1 MAFYIKSEDSVFEM
15 DATVS
20 ISNSKTGKA
29 TKYTLSNSNSSS
41 DHYTQDFDKITFSGY
56 VSAVKFARRKEGSI
70 TLSLE
75 DFEKGI
81 SELKNSGK
89 FFSCSF
95 SDNLPIKKNC
105 LFENL
110 TISRDTDTSDKSIKV
125 DFSVVQVL
133 VASQSEITSTPIA
146 ASLYKDVVE
155 ESKKSGA
162 ATTEATKKEG
172 NDIAA
177 IARSLGNNSSSLNT
191 FLPSEE

>member
-1 MAFYIKSEDSVFEM
+1 MAFYIKSDDSVFEM

-20 ISNSKTGKA
+20 VTNTKSGKA
-29 TKYTLSNSNSSS
+29 TQYTLSNSNSSS
-41 DHYTQDFDKITFSGY
+41 DHYTQDFDKISFSGY
-56 VSAVKFARRKEGSI
+56 VSQVKFARRKEGGISV
-70 TLSLE
+70 SLE

-110 TISRDTDTSDKSIKV
+110 TITRDTDTSDKSIKV
-125 DFSVVQVL
+125 DFNVVQVL
-133 VASQSEITSTPIA
+133 VASQSDVTAAPIP

-155 ESKKSGA
+155 DAKKSGS
-162 ATTEATKKEG
+162 ATTEASDREKVNLQSITKELYV
-172 NDIAA
+172 DA
-177 IARSLGNNSSSLNT
+177 LGLES
-191 FLPSEE
+191 

>member
-29 TKYTLSNSNSSS
+29 TKYTLSDSNSSS

-89 FFSCSF
+89 SFSCSF

-155 ESKKSGA
+155 DSKKSGA
-162 ATTEATKKEG
+162 ATTEATKKESNG
-172 NDIAA
+172 IAA
-177 IARSLGNNSSSLNT
+177 IARSLGNNSSTLNT

>member
-1 MAFYIKSEDSVFEM
+1 MAFYIKSEDSIFEM

-20 ISNSKTGKA
+20 ISNNKSGKA
-29 TKYTLSNSNSSS
+29 TRYTLSNSNSSS
-41 DHYTQDFDKITFSGY
+41 DHYSQDFDKISFSGY
-56 VSAVKFARRKEGSI
+56 VSEVKFARRKDGSI
-70 TLSLE
+70 SVSLE

-110 TISRDTDTSDKSIKV
+110 TISRDTETSDKSIKV

-133 VASQSEITSTPIA
+133 VASQSDITSAPIP

-155 ESKKSGA
+155 DSKQSGA
-162 ATTEATKKEG
+162 ATTEASEDEKVNLQSITKELYV
-172 NDIAA
+172 DA
-177 IARSLGNNSSSLNT
+177 LGLES
-191 FLPSEE
+191 